1 MILAEMD
8 VYTTIG
14 NLMYF
19 ALAGVAIWGAFCVVM
34 VWYRVREKR
43 FRTEDEQAEF
53 LDVLD
58 DSMLQGDFETAGQML
73 EADKRAMSQLALLAI
88 INRDIGYTKVRQLLV
103 DRFQRDVLADLE
115 HRLSWVNTCI
125 KTAPMLGLLG
135 TVMGMKGAFGT
146 LSTQES
152 VKPSQLAG
160 DISFALL
167 TTIWGLWI
175 AIPLILATA
184 SVNVRIRKMEDL
196 VAAGLT
202 RFLES
207 FRVAIGASEHGRIR

>member
-1 MILAEMD
+1 MVLAEMN
-8 VYTTIG
+8 VFELLG
-14 NLMYF
+14 NLTYF
-19 ALAGVAIWGAFCVVM
+19 ALAVIAIWGVFCVVM
-34 VWYRVREKR
+34 VWFRVRAKR
-43 FRTEDEQAEF
+43 FRSEEEQEEY
-53 LDVLD
+53 LDLLD
-58 DSMLQGDFETAGQML
+58 DKLLRGDFEGATQIL
-73 EADKRAMSQLALLAI
+73 EADNRAVPQLALLAI
-88 INRDIGYTKVRQLLV
+88 INRDLGFGKVRQLLV

-146 LSTQES
+146 LSVQES
-152 VKPSQLAG
+152 VKPSQLEG

-167 TTIWGLWI
+167 TTIYGLWI
-175 AIPLILATA
+175 AIPLIVAAA

-202 RFLES
+202 RFLEV
-207 FRVAIGASEHGRIR
+207 FRVATGASQNND